1 MNKEPIGAS
10 TTVFQPGHPHH
21 LIQGICRFRRDVYPT
36 QSGRWAELATKQV
49 PSALF
54 ITCADSRIE
63 PSLITQ
69 SGPGE
74 LFVCRNP
81 GNFVPPYGV
90 EDGGV
95 ATTAEYAI
103 DVLKVKHA
111 IICGHSNC
119 GAMSGLLEPK
129 NVRTLPAVEAWLRYG
144 ATAKRIVD
152 AVHDSAGSDLL
163 RILTEQNVLS
173 QMTNLRTY
181 PAVAVALAAKK
192 LTLHGWY
199 YDIGNGVVFAWDEST
214 SRFHPLVDVPGLKPG
229 PEHPSV

>member
-1 MNKEPIGAS
+1 MNKEPIHPS
-10 TTVFQPGHPHH
+10 TKVLRQPSH
-21 LIQGICRFRRDVYPT
+21 LIEGICRFRHDVYPR
-36 QSGRWAELATKQV
+36 QSERWADLAFRQL
-49 PSALF
+49 PSTLF

-81 GNFVPPYGV
+81 GNFVPPYGI

-103 DVLKVKHA
+103 DVLKVRHA

-119 GAMSGLLEPK
+119 GAMGGILEPESVK
-129 NVRTLPAVEAWLRYG
+129 TLPAVEAWLRYG
-144 ATAKRIVD
+144 ETAKRIVD
-152 AVHDSAGSDLL
+152 AVPRWSGPDLL

-181 PAVAVALAAKK
+181 PVVAAALAAQQ

-199 YDIGNGVVFAWDEST
+199 YDIGNGLVFGWDEST
-214 SRFHPLVDVPGLKPG
+214 SRFQPLVDVPGVPPG
-229 PEHPSV
+229 PEHVHV